1 MSVDRIR
8 QARENYFKKKPFDPH
23 ETSLLAH
30 DLNGMPSGFLTLP
43 DMGEMQ
49 VVAMKFGYEFLATC
63 TDDDD
68 VDEWLGM
75 VGKTAQSPELM
86 GIMLAHAFRGIAP
99 LVATTIDTTP
109 GLRDTMQRISADGW
123 EKDFSNPE
131 ENL

>member
-23 ETSLLAH
+23 ENSLMAH

-43 DMGEMQ
+43 DMGEME

-63 TDDDD
+63 ENDDD
-68 VDEWLGM
+68 VDEWLAI
-75 VGKTAQSPELM
+75 VSKTAQSPELM
-86 GIMLAHAFRGIAP
+86 GIMLAHALRGIAP
-99 LVATTIDTTP
+99 LVHSMIEMTP
-109 GLRDTMQRISADGW
+109 GLKGTMQKISADGW

-131 ENL
+131 EN

>member
-8 QARENYFKKKPFDPH
+8 QARENYFKKKPFNPH
-23 ETSLLAH
+23 ENSLMAH

-63 TDDDD
+63 KTDDD
-68 VDEWLGM
+68 VDNWLAE
-75 VGKTAQSPELM
+75 VSKTAQSPELM

-99 LVATTIDTTP
+99 LADSMIETTP
-109 GLRDTMQRISADGW
+109 GLRDTMQKISADGW

-131 ENL
+131 EN